1 MFGVDCDLHI
11 VTDHAGAT
19 PSSRLSGSVTSAKT
33 IGTVR
38 LRRRKAAT
46 LKVPL
51 AKMMSGASAINCA
64 AFFVLNV
71 RVILAPTNVDLVI
84 AAANPV

>member
-1 MFGVDCDLHI
+1 MTIHDFS
-11 VTDHAGAT
+11 A
-19 PSSRLSGSVTSAKT
+19 RLGT
-33 IGTVR
+33 GEERRRTVR
-38 LRRRKAAT
+38 LRRRNAAT